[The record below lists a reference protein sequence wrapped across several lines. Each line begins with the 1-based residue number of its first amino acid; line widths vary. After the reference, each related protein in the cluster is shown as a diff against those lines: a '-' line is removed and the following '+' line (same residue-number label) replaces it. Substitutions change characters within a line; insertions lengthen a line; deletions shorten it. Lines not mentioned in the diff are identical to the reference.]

1 MCESIRPAHERATAQ
16 TVSSVDVKA
25 SLQAFPRSGTS
36 PVGDDQSLMSSTVEL
51 CVLLLVGAATMG
63 CRIKHVVE
71 QCFDLGR
78 LRRFD

>member
-1 MCESIRPAHERATAQ
+1 MNCQP
-16 TVSSVDVKA
+16 D
-25 SLQAFPRSGTS
+25 
-36 PVGDDQSLMSSTVEL
+36 PVGIKSSTVEL